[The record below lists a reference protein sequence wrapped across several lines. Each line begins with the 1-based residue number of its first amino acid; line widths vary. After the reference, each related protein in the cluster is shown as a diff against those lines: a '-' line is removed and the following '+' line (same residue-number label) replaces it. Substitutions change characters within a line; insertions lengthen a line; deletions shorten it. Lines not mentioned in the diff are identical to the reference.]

1 MGASPMWLPVTST
14 ARISNVSSSIPR
26 WSLRQTR
33 RFGPPCLRACHSP
46 SPSTLIPVLSIS
58 RCNGPLEPR

>member
-26 WSLRQTR
+26 RSLRQTR
-33 RFGPPCLRACHSP
+33 RFGGLMPEGAGSYAKPFSATCTPP
-46 SPSTLIPVLSIS
+46 
-58 RCNGPLEPR
+58 